1 VSDSTKRLPLIWI
14 VDDSP
19 TEAAITKTSLG
30 ADFHFEYFSDGAIVV
45 ERLSA
50 APRLPDLLLLD
61 WVMPGMTG
69 DQVCRF
75 LRTQPRT
82 KELPI
87 IVVTASRIETDDIV
101 AGLALG
107 ANDYVPRPFAPEELR
122 ARVDAA
128 LRTKQLADLAKHER
142 QRLATVNHLGQTLFK
157 SSRSVEHMVGELAR
171 VLSVSICDGCAVLLL
186 PGSAP
191 AMSVSHHRRE
201 PSGESLARIAA
212 LADPAIHSFASVAEA
227 RAKLPPAYAEYIARF
242 GLHGLAI
249 LPFPLTEPLRGVVT
263 VTRDGESQP
272 FDADDIATIETCIEY
287 TSLAI
292 ERALRFDA
300 ERIAR
305 VQLDTVLASL
315 PVGLV
320 AADPSGVLTLV
331 NSAAVQLIPEVTA
344 AKTLR
349 DVLGLACWAA
359 SDGSPIVESL
369 LGADEVMR
377 PVTVDLLLRPMDE
390 HQPTRTIAV
399 SIVPLRDQASLASGV
414 VTVFEDVSAQR
425 VIDAERERIS
435 KFQEEMLGIVGHDLR
450 NPLGAILTATELLKT
465 SSLSSTNH
473 AKMLRQ
479 IDSSAVRMTRIIDQ
493 LLDVTRT
500 RLGAGISVVP
510 QDSSLLSIVNGVL
523 EELALAYPKTKFEV
537 TTTDDVRGSWDPDRL
552 GQVISN
558 LASNAAQYG
567 RPGDPVSLSIEHTES
582 NVVIR
587 VRNTLRDAPI
597 SPEMLSVLFE
607 PYRRGKTEG
616 HKTGLGLG
624 LYIVRAIVRAHRG
637 TIDVQSTEAG
647 TVFRVVLP
655 IGPTR
660 SGDSRPS

>member
-1 VSDSTKRLPLIWI
+1 VSDSPKPRPLIWI

-30 ADFHFEYFSDGAIVV
+30 GDFHFEYFSDGAIVV

-75 LRTQPRT
+75 LRTQPHT

-128 LRTKQLADLAKHER
+128 LRTKQLADLARRER
-142 QRLATVNHLGQTLFK
+142 QRLATVNRLGQTLFGA
-157 SSRSVEHMVGELAR
+157 SRSIEHMVGELAR
-171 VLSVSICDGCAVLLL
+171 ELSVSICDGCAVLLL

-191 AMSVSHHRRE
+191 GSAPAMSVSHHRRE
-201 PSGESLARIAA
+201 ASGEMLARIAM
-212 LADPAIHSFASVAEA
+212 LADPAIHSFASVADA
-227 RAKLPPAYAEYIARF
+227 RKTLPPAYTPYIDRF

-249 LPFPLTEPLRGVVT
+249 LPFPVNAPLRGVVT
-263 VTRDGESQP
+263 VTRDGVSQP
-272 FDADDIATIETCIEY
+272 FDVDDIATIETCIEY
-287 TSLAI
+287 TCLAI
-292 ERALRFDA
+292 ERAIRFDA
-300 ERIAR
+300 ERVAR
-305 VQLDTVLASL
+305 TQLDTVLASL

-320 AADPSGVLTLV
+320 ATDAAGALTLV
-331 NSAAVQLIPEVTA
+331 NSAATQLIPELDA

-359 SDGSPIVESL
+359 ADGSPIVDSL

-377 PVTVDLLLRPMDE
+377 PVTVDLLLRPTGED
-390 HQPTRTIAV
+390 QPPRTIAV
-399 SIVPLRDQASLASGV
+399 SVVPLRDGASVASGV
-414 VTVFEDVSAQR
+414 VTVFEDVSAAR
-425 VIDAERERIS
+425 AIDAERERTS

-450 NPLGAILTATELLKT
+450 NPLGAVLTATELLKT
-465 SSLSSTNH
+465 TSLSTTNH
-473 AKMLRQ
+473 LKMLRQ
-479 IDSSAVRMTRIIDQ
+479 IESSALRMSRIIDQ

-500 RLGAGISVVP
+500 RLGAGIAVVP
-510 QDSSLLSIVNGVL
+510 QDSSLLAITNGVL
-523 EELALAYPKTKFEV
+523 EELALAYPKARFQVV
-537 TTTDDVRGSWDPDRL
+537 TADDVRGSWDPDRL

-567 RPGDPVSLSIEHTES
+567 RPGDPVSLSIERTGS
-582 NVVIR
+582 SVVIC
-587 VRNTLRDAPI
+587 VRNTLRDLPI
-597 SPEMLSVLFE
+597 SPEMLAVLFE

-637 TIDVQSTEAG
+637 TIDVESTEAG

-655 IGPTR
+655 IMPTR
-660 SGDSRPS
+660 V